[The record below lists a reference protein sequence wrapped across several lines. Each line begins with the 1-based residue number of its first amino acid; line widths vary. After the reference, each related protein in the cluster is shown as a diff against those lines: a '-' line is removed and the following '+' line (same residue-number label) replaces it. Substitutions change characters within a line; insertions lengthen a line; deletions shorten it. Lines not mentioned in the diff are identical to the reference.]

1 MPHGICFWGN
11 RKYRRFICN
20 VFGCGSHCW
29 RADDCKQ
36 GVWAL
41 GTMGSTWGHVSM
53 QATIPTK
60 TSEIDTTIFGTNQHR
75 TWPWSRPCNG
85 INQKNKMVQ
94 DAKEHLL
101 EAKCM
106 QAFYANRDHGQGDIF
121 KVGDKVM
128 LSTLHHQRE
137 FTANDPSHVA
147 KFIPCFDGPYDIVN
161 SMPEFSAYTLDLP
174 NSLNI
179 FPTFHSS
186 QLKCF
191 TTNDVSLFPSH
202 EHTWPGPIMTPEG
215 LEEYMI
221 ERILDKRHRG
231 CSYQYLVRWVGHG
244 PEDHLLPWHEL
255 EECEALNIWI
265 NGGGGQG

>member
-1 MPHGICFWGN
+1 MVFVSEATGN
-11 RKYRRFICN
+11 TEGLY
-20 VFGCGSHCW
+20 VMFGLVVAAIAEERMIANKGSEPSVPWEAHEVMWACKPLYQP
-29 RADDCKQ
+29 RPPRLIPPFLAPINTEPDPEADC
-36 GVWAL
+36 A
-41 GTMGSTWGHVSM
+41 
-53 QATIPTK
+53 I
-60 TSEIDTTIFGTNQHR
+60 
-75 TWPWSRPCNG
+75 
-85 INQKNKMVQ
+85 
-94 DAKEHLL
+94 KEHLL

-137 FTANDPSHVA
+137 FTANDPSHIA

-174 NSLNI
+174 NSPNI

-215 LEEYMI
+215 LEEYVI

-231 CSYQYLVRWVGHG
+231 CGYQYLVRWVGHG
-244 PEDHLLPWHEL
+244 PEEDHLLPWHEL